1 MEYNKQLAPQTQQV
15 LVIGLSNV
23 FCVMFMCIYVCV
35 CIFVYMNTY
44 VCVYLYAYVCM
55 YVCSPRSTKKKWVK
69 RIWNNYW
76 VIICVGDTEESSEY
90 RGEWCVIKTLQKY
103 QILYLIS
110 HTNSTSTASYISF
123 IYEKSQEVLHGQSSK
138 RNVKIGKRIEHRLL
152 TEFPW
157 MIFVLYQ

>member
-1 MEYNKQLAPQTQQV
+1 MKDKYILGKLKMEYNKQLAPQTQQV

-69 RIWNNYW
+69 RI
-76 VIICVGDTEESSEY
+76 
-90 RGEWCVIKTLQKY
+90 
-103 QILYLIS
+103 
-110 HTNSTSTASYISF
+110 
-123 IYEKSQEVLHGQSSK
+123 
-138 RNVKIGKRIEHRLL
+138 
-152 TEFPW
+152 
-157 MIFVLYQ
+157 